1 MLDTRKHLVN
11 LIDHHRSSNI
21 MTYYDIIMGYCVI
34 LWNIMKY
41 MLKPFVDVC
50 VCCLLS
56 IIPDCSSGSVAGI
69 CCNCTRCMMQPWVFR
84 VVPVSQMS
92 RRPGQSAGLSILGF
106 NGLLQCALG
115 LC

>member
-50 VCCLLS
+50 VCVVSSLLFP
-56 IIPDCSSGSVAGI
+56 IALVD
-69 CCNCTRCMMQPWVFR
+69 QWLEY
-84 VVPVSQMS
+84 VVTV
-92 RRPGQSAGLSILGF
+92 RGV
-106 NGLLQCALG
+106 
-115 LC
+115 